1 MCFED
6 LVKRRH
12 HPKSRAGNIRQ
23 LLALCQRGS
32 RVDLDLF
39 LTFRR
44 SGPGKRGELIS
55 SDIIPG
61 R

>member
-32 RVDLDLF
+32 RVDLENRR
-39 LTFRR
+39 LTSRQAV
-44 SGPGKRGELIS
+44 
-55 SDIIPG
+55 
-61 R
+61 